1 MLAATCMIQIV
12 YVIINVYN
20 NYYDGIS
27 NIFQMHYFIFSMFDA
42 RQTVNMGNWGKA
54 KKKKK
59 LDKV

>member
-1 MLAATCMIQIV
+1 
-12 YVIINVYN
+12 
-20 NYYDGIS
+20 
-27 NIFQMHYFIFSMFDA
+27 MHYFIFSMFDA